1 MDREAWRAAVHG
13 VAKSRTRLSNWTE
26 LNWIHSIRSLSFSLF
41 NCFPLWLKSVLV
53 SVSFMYFVFIS
64 VAWVDWP
71 KVDIV
76 PFYVGLISIV
86 DLFMEFYGVMA
97 YDSVLKPSWT
107 DFHDMI
113 SGCVLT
119 WQSPMGLSKF
129 AYTTGWRDCR
139 LPSVYSWLFVEDP
152 LSLGVQVHS
161 WALSPVPFICTS
173 LFVLVSGYWHY
184 CTVVVVSK
192 VWEGFPSCFVLS
204 LKAGFGNSGSSMALH
219 KL

>member
-1 MDREAWRAAVHG
+1 MMVVLILSDLEIPFMCLLALLYFFCGEMPFRSSGCFFIGLFVFCCGG
-13 VAKSRTRLSNWTE
+13 VWDVYASWKWNQFSSVASIPNRLI
-26 LNWIHSIRSLSFSLF
+26 LIHSICWLSFSLF
-41 NCFPLWLKSVLV
+41 YCFPLWLRSVLV

-76 PFYVGLISIV
+76 PFYVSLIGIV

-129 AYTTGWRDCR
+129 AYTTDWKDCH
-139 LPSVYSWLFVEDP
+139 LPSVYTWLFLWKILWV
-152 LSLGVQVHS
+152 
-161 WALSPVPFICTS
+161 
-173 LFVLVSGYWHY
+173 
-184 CTVVVVSK
+184 
-192 VWEGFPSCFVLS
+192 
-204 LKAGFGNSGSSMALH
+204 
-219 KL
+219 